1 MIYEAHK
8 IQLLIYVSLG
18 TFIEILIFILI
29 FMVIKTITF
38 QQTENFT
45 VMTMSKVVQ
54 NWKHGE

>member
-18 TFIEILIFILI
+18 TFIEILI